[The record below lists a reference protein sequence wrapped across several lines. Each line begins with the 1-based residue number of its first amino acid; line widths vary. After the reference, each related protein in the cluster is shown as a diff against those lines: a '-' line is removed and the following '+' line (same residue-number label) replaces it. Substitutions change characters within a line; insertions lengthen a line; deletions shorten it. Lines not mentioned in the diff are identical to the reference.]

1 MDQENYICKACR
13 QPEIVTTVPS
23 YSYDPNQT
31 MQYVKTQQQLYNNKW
46 KGKEIISLHADS
58 PFRFKEQSDLTLRT
72 MIGAGRKNTRPKKLI
87 RLKGKRISNH
97 LHNNQLH
104 SKLREM
110 SKLLK
115 TRGELLNRPI
125 SSLEILSQVN
135 HDESDTQGLTLVRRK
150 KRKTRRKWK
159 GRGFM
164 SLLGYHWQN
173 GEYVKVVFFKWFNYV
188 LSVRTNERIFC
199 FGFCFFNVH
208 CFLLLCGGIFIFFLQ
223 KIYSCILFEIILC
236 WIHLY
241 VGVSAFTEL
250 TSYQTF
256 LSLSLFSNFM
266 LRISE
271 FHALYSLI
279 RLPL

>member
-1 MDQENYICKACR
+1 MIMIKMLMLVVLLLLTQVVKTTLVNIMDQNNYPLEVITYTYHGRSTAEEDDLTADLLQIHSLLQRVMQRQNIIMDQENYICKACR
-13 QPEIVTTVPS
+13 QPEIVTTVHS
-23 YSYDPNQT
+23 YSYEPNPA
-31 MQYVKTQQQLYNNKW
+31 MQYVKSQQQLYNNKW
-46 KGKEIISLHADS
+46 KGKEIISIHADS
-58 PFRFKEQSDLTLRT
+58 PFHFKEQSDLTLRT

-104 SKLREM
+104 SKLREI

-164 SLLGYHWQN
+164 SLLGYH
-173 GEYVKVVFFKWFNYV
+173 
-188 LSVRTNERIFC
+188 
-199 FGFCFFNVH
+199 
-208 CFLLLCGGIFIFFLQ
+208 
-223 KIYSCILFEIILC
+223 
-236 WIHLY
+236 
-241 VGVSAFTEL
+241 
-250 TSYQTF
+250 
-256 LSLSLFSNFM
+256 
-266 LRISE
+266 
-271 FHALYSLI
+271 
-279 RLPL
+279 